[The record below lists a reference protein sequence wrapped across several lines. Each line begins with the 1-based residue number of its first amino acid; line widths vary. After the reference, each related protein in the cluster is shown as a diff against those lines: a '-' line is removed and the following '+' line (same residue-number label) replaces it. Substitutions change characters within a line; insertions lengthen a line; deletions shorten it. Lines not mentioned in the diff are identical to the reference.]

1 MSGNLKADILKA
13 VADSKNTTNDTTKNT
28 NDTPVVLK
36 NPQILQHS
44 LDKSLRPTQKPNK
57 NVNDD

>member
-13 VADSKNTTNDTTKNT
+13 VADGKNTANNTPKNTTDA
-28 NDTPVVLK
+28 PVVLK

-44 LDKSLRPTQKPNK
+44 LVKSLRPPQKLNE
-57 NVNDD
+57 NVNE

>member
-1 MSGNLKADILKA
+1 MSDNLKNDILKA
-13 VADSKNTTNDTTKNT
+13 VADSKNTTNNTSKNT

-44 LDKSLRPTQKPNK
+44 LDKSLRPPQKLNE
-57 NVNDD
+57 NVNED

>member
-13 VADSKNTTNDTTKNT
+13 VADGKNTTNNTSKNTTDA
-28 NDTPVVLK
+28 PVVLK

-44 LDKSLRPTQKPNK
+44 LDKTLRPPQKLNE
-57 NVNDD
+57 NVNE